1 MFLDFELLDE
11 FNARMEQLAIYYR
24 GIIMSIQTLKEAFE
38 EQRILID
45 VLKEKEAMR
54 RNPPVDAT
62 GMEMRYRLGMKWECV
77 ICYSRRMVLDNV
89 QKNQKS
95 QRDALSNF
103 FNGYNDDIIR
113 LSHIQPIANTVEQN
127 LFDCAQNISF

>member
-11 FNARMEQLAIYYR
+11 FNARMEQLAIYYT
-24 GIIMSIQTLKEAFE
+24 GIIMSIQTLKGAFE

-62 GMEMRYRLGMKWECV
+62 GMEMRYRWG
-77 ICYSRRMVLDNV
+77 
-89 QKNQKS
+89 
-95 QRDALSNF
+95 
-103 FNGYNDDIIR
+103 
-113 LSHIQPIANTVEQN
+113 
-127 LFDCAQNISF
+127 